1 MSPQVMQEIESEHI
15 KVDSKYRSIFL
26 KFIQEVTSKLK
37 HKQDLETSI
46 LKLLKS
52 VNHNN
57 IAQVKKYVGGK
68 DYTIPRVA
76 MKTLYGYEDEQG
88 VKLEIESSK
97 QIAYQETDQMNPVE
111 LACVRGC
118 KEVLSYFVKDM
129 NLKSKTEFNVNH
141 ATLPLEQQPFIYC
154 PLLRKDAGVIE
165 ILLDIANMWNY
176 DELSLILVFMKQVK
190 WREGIQIFF
199 KSNAVK

>member
-1 MSPQVMQEIESEHI
+1 MTRSLELVEMMEAKFVKKPFNTAFGMYLYLEKGARTIFQEPGELLRQVISEGIRNYDVYKLLENVSPQVMQEIESEHV

-26 KFIQEVTSKLK
+26 KFIHEVTSKLK

-68 DYTIPRVA
+68 EYTIPRVA

-97 QIAYQETDQMNPVE
+97 
-111 LACVRGC
+111 
-118 KEVLSYFVKDM
+118 
-129 NLKSKTEFNVNH
+129 
-141 ATLPLEQQPFIYC
+141 
-154 PLLRKDAGVIE
+154 
-165 ILLDIANMWNY
+165 
-176 DELSLILVFMKQVK
+176 
-190 WREGIQIFF
+190 
-199 KSNAVK
+199 